1 MGATQSPRVP
11 GAKLVAP
18 QSDRFPADLDPPL
31 RQEILTIAVT
41 EIESVVEPNRV
52 LDEVLSGQ
60 PVFQHNTGMNIPN
73 SLYRRRRF
81 PAEIITHAVF
91 LYHRFALSLR
101 DVEDLL
107 AERGVTVSYET
118 IRVWCAHFGPKFA
131 S

>member
-1 MGATQSPRVP
+1 
-11 GAKLVAP
+11 
-18 QSDRFPADLDPPL
+18 
-31 RQEILTIAVT
+31 
-41 EIESVVEPNRV
+41 
-52 LDEVLSGQ
+52 
-60 PVFQHNTGMNIPN
+60 MNIPN

-81 PAEIITHAVF
+81 PAEIIAHAVF

-131 S
+131 NRLRKRQSSGGDH